1 MMRLS
6 IEESARRRRQI
17 VEVAA
22 KLFREHGYNGIGVA
36 DLMKGAGLTH
46 GGFYG
51 YFESKEQLFA
61 ESCGHAIETS
71 VQQWQ
76 SWIRRD
82 PGDPVRELAHSYL
95 NEAHRDT
102 LAAGCVIS
110 SLGADAARGGQHVRR
125 ALTGGI
131 SAQLRLLAKTLPGPA
146 SRARKRA
153 IATYAAIIGGLML
166 ARAVD
171 DRGLSKEILAATAA
185 QLNSE

>member
-1 MMRLS
+1 MRLS
-6 IEESARRRRQI
+6 KEESARRRAQI

-22 KLFREHGYNGIGVA
+22 ALFREHGYNGIGVA

-51 YFESKEQLFA
+51 YFESKEQLLA
-61 ESCGHAIETS
+61 EACEYAIGNS
-71 VQQWQ
+71 VQQWKN
-76 SWIRRD
+76 WIAHN
-82 PGDPVRELAHSYL
+82 PCDPVRELARSYL

-110 SLGADAARGGQHVRR
+110 SLGADAAREGQHVRC

-131 SAQLRLLAKTLPGPA
+131 KEQLGLLAKALPGPVG
-146 SRARKRA
+146 RARERA

-171 DRGLSKEILAATAA
+171 DRTLSNEILAATTA
-185 QLNSE
+185 QLNKE